1 MNVDSQPA
9 LPQSSSRVG
18 GFGCEGWFRDIGGGY
33 CVVVF
38 PGFKLLD
45 RFLIRVWEG
54 WGYCTVPGLDTVQL
68 PALRQQCT

>member
-1 MNVDSQPA
+1 M
-9 LPQSSSRVG
+9 
-18 GFGCEGWFRDIGGGY
+18 I
-33 CVVVF
+33 F

-68 PALRQQCT
+68 PALRQQCTWEKREISRVVSYRRGLPGD